1 MQGGCTHLRFYCVE
15 GCGSYMYAPL
25 LLPAAVQPCGLGVLT
40 WAWPMGSAGGHGRA
54 AGLPRRR
61 RRQGSRPPKVHRSP
75 RCLQPETPVGSRHAP
90 EFLDETVE
98 G

>member
-40 WAWPMGSAGGHGRA
+40 WAWAARAAMGGRLGCREGAGGRGP
-54 AGLPRRR
+54 GRRR
-61 RRQGSRPPKVHRSP
+61 STEAHGACSLRPR
-75 RCLQPETPVGSRHAP
+75 
-90 EFLDETVE
+90 
-98 G
+98 